1 MRLWAHVGCVLGL
14 KEIESLTSE
23 KWDVYQSLSE
33 KEKRKDIFF
42 ACTDTYEY
50 SERDRRKC

>member
-33 KEKRKDIFF
+33 KGYIF
-42 ACTDTYEY
+42 ACIDTYEY